1 MAVLYG
7 TSIAWGIGSGIW
19 IDSLANESDPGIA
32 FIAPLALG
40 AVAPIGIYLWD
51 SASEFDRGV
60 PSSMAT
66 GLALGAVEGIAIS
79 GTQWEHSGQGGSGTW
94 SFSTQATLTWAISTG
109 GGVGGYAFG
118 EWLKPDPRSLGFI
131 ASGAGWGAI
140 SGSFI
145 GGGAASSSFGDGAS
159 IGGLVGYNAGI
170 VVNGAIS
177 SLGYVPSWRS
187 QQGMWLGYLLGTA
200 GASLVY
206 LFYIGSTNDPR
217 HGMIA
222 NGIGGL
228 AGVGVA
234 AALTAN
240 MKDAGQAK
248 WLPPFQVGVAPTPG
262 GGVGLAAYGAW

>member
-7 TSIAWGIGSGIW
+7 TSIAWGVGSGIW
-19 IDSLANESDPGIA
+19 IDGLANAGDPGIA

-40 AVAPIGIYLWD
+40 AAAPIGVYLWD
-51 SASEFDRGV
+51 NYDEFDRGV

-79 GTQWEHSGQGGSGTW
+79 GTQWQHSGQGGAGTW

-118 EWLKPDPRSLGFI
+118 EWLKPDPRSLAFI

-145 GGGAASSSFGDGAS
+145 GGGAASTSFGDGAS

-177 SLGYVPSWRS
+177 TFGYVAFVALATSDVARVSPGDGRRVSR
-187 QQGMWLGYLLGTA
+187 LPLLHREQRGPAPRDGRQRHRRARRGGDRRGAHGEHEGPWPVVVGT
-200 GASLVY
+200 
-206 LFYIGSTNDPR
+206 PR
-217 HGMIA
+217 F
-222 NGIGGL
+222 
-228 AGVGVA
+228 
-234 AALTAN
+234 
-240 MKDAGQAK
+240 K
-248 WLPPFQVGVAPTPG
+248 
-262 GGVGLAAYGAW
+262 